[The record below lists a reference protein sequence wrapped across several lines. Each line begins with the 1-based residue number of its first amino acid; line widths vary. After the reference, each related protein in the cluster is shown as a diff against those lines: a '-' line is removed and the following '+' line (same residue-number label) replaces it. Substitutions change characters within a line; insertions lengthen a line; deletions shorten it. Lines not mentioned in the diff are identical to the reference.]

1 MRGRVSLALSITA
14 VVIAVFGSTPVGE
27 AARDLVA
34 QRPTIG
40 TPQLKNGAVTTPK
53 LKNNAVTSLKVLNG
67 SLLPVDFKP
76 GSLPSGA
83 TGPAGPAGPTG
94 PAGPAGPTGAPGL
107 SGVQVVTA
115 DATVNPST
123 FGGVPATCPAGK
135 VPIGGGVNTANLN
148 FNITTSRPEG
158 NGWGGRA
165 YNSGGAALSMTTYAV
180 CATVAP

>member
-1 MRGRVSLALSITA
+1 MRGRLSLALSITA
-14 VVIAVFGSTPVGE
+14 VLIAVLGSTPVGE

-67 SLLPVDFKP
+67 SLLPADFKP

-94 PAGPAGPTGAPGL
+94 PTGAAGPTGPPGL
-107 SGVQVVTA
+107 SGVVVVTA
-115 DATVNPST
+115 NDTVNPSS
-123 FGGVPATCPAGK
+123 FGGVQAACPAGK

-148 FNITTSRPEG
+148 FTITTSRPESG
-158 NGWGGRA
+158 GWGGRA
-165 YNSGGAALSMTTYAV
+165 YNSSGSALGMTTYAV

>member
-53 LKNNAVTSLKVLNG
+53 LRNNAVTSLKVLNG
-67 SLLPVDFKP
+67 SLLPADFKP
-76 GSLPSGA
+76 GTLPSGPA
-83 TGPAGPAGPTG
+83 GPAGPAGPTG
-94 PAGPAGPTGAPGL
+94 PTGPAGPTGAPGL

-115 DATVNPST
+115 SDTVNPST

-135 VPIGGGVNTANLN
+135 VPIGGGVQTGNLN
-148 FNITTSRPEG
+148 LNITTTRPDG
-158 NGWGGRA
+158 SGWGGRA

>member
-1 MRGRVSLALSITA
+1 MRRHLPLALSITA

-27 AARDLVA
+27 AAQGLIA

-67 SLLPVDFKP
+67 SLLPADFKP
-76 GSLPSGA
+76 GTLPSGPA
-83 TGPAGPAGPTG
+83 GPAGPAGPTG

-115 DATVNPST
+115 NDSVNPSS
-123 FGGVPATCPAGK
+123 FGGVEATCPAGK
-135 VPIGGGVNTANLN
+135 VPIGGGVNTANSN
-148 FNITTSRPEG
+148 FNITTSRPETG
-158 NGWGGRA
+158 GWGGRA
-165 YNSGGAALSMTTYAV
+165 FNSACVALNMTTYAV

>member
-40 TPQLKNGAVTTPK
+40 TPQLKNGVVTTPK

-67 SLLPVDFKP
+67 SLLPADFKP
-76 GSLPSGA
+76 GTLPAGPV
-83 TGPAGPAGPTG
+83 GPAGPAGPTG

-115 DATVNPST
+115 SDTVNPAS
-123 FGGVPATCPAGK
+123 FGGVPAGK
-135 VPIGGGVNTANLN
+135 VPLGGGVDTANFN
-148 FNITTSRPEG
+148 FNIPTSRPAASS
-158 NGWGGRA
+158 WSGRA
-165 YNSGGAALSMTTYAV
+165 YNSGGAALTMTTYAV
-180 CATVAP
+180 CATVTP